1 MMPIMDISKPIY
13 HARAWNRLYR
23 PTRVEAIHAAEIAIC
38 YLPSPLN
45 KLEKTEKLFWCSK
58 GTIIQP

>member
-1 MMPIMDISKPIY
+1 MIISKSIY

-23 PTRVEAIHAAEIAIC
+23 PTRVEAIHAAEIAVC

-45 KLEKTEKLFWCSK
+45 KLGVGCSK

>member
-1 MMPIMDISKPIY
+1 MMPILDISKPIY

-23 PTRVEAIHAAEIAIC
+23 PTRVEAIHAAEIAVC

-45 KLEKTEKLFWCSK
+45 KLEKTEKLFWVF
-58 GTIIQP
+58 